1 MRVIKVEFFTDCGNI
16 PMLGGSIMD
25 IQGLNKINFPKAIW
39 SFFSSVRLSI
49 YLVLIFVLI
58 AFIGSFVMQGN
69 PLFEGMNHEILFKW
83 LGSHGAENIGKLWWL
98 YALIIIT
105 FILTINTIVCNI
117 NRFSSLIKYRQRLLK
132 RKWIEFSS
140 YLMHLG
146 FLTVLAGHLISSS
159 TGFISKGNVLY
170 EAAPFKAPN
179 MDYYVRLDNLKADYY
194 EGGYLKSVES
204 NLTVIENEK
213 EVLNKKVEVNQ
224 PLSYKGVYFYQ
235 VDFGEI
241 VSGANLLL
249 GSGSEGKLYSLGFGE
264 RLNLSEKGYMLELGR
279 LMPDFDITA
288 NGEAY
293 SKSERFN
300 NPAVELILYKNEKLI
315 SKTWAFYRDFKREP
329 FSGTKI
335 KAILIGFPTKKY
347 AIMDIHK
354 DKGAAIVLVGS
365 LLFISAFLS
374 YFIQRKMYKN
384 DD

>member
-1 MRVIKVEFFTDCGNI
+1 
-16 PMLGGSIMD
+16 MD
-25 IQGLNKINFPKAIW
+25 IQGLNKIILLKTLW
-39 SFFSSVRLSI
+39 SFFSSIRLTI

-58 AFIGSFVMQGN
+58 AFIGSFIMQGN

-83 LGSHGAENIGKLWWL
+83 LFADGINNIGKLWWL
-98 YALIIIT
+98 YVLIILT
-105 FILTINTIVCNI
+105 FVLAINTVICNI
-117 NRFSSLIKYRQRLLK
+117 NRFSSLIKYKQKLHK

-140 YLMHLG
+140 YLMHIG
-146 FLTVLAGHLISSS
+146 FLLVLIGHLISSS
-159 TGFISKGNVLY
+159 TGFISKGNILY
-170 EAAPFKAPN
+170 ESAPFKAPN

-224 PLSYKGVYFYQ
+224 PLSYKGIYFYQ
-235 VDFGEI
+235 VDFGEV
-241 VSGANLLL
+241 VSGANLLI
-249 GSGSEGKLYSLGFGE
+249 GSANEGKLYSLGSGE
-264 RLNLSEKGYMLELGR
+264 KINLSAKGYSLELGR
-279 LMPDFDITA
+279 LLPDFDITA

-300 NPAVELILYKNEKLI
+300 NPAVELLLYKDDKMI

-329 FSGTKI
+329 FTGTKI

-347 AIMDIHK
+347 VIMDIRK
-354 DKGAAIVLVGS
+354 DRGAAIALIGS

-374 YFIQRKMYKN
+374 YFMQRKMYKN

>member
-1 MRVIKVEFFTDCGNI
+1 
-16 PMLGGSIMD
+16 MLGGSIMD

-39 SFFSSVRLSI
+39 SFFSSIRLTI

-58 AFIGSFVMQGN
+58 AFIGSFVIQGN
-69 PLFEGMNHEILFKW
+69 PLFEGMNNEILFKW
-83 LGSHGAENIGKLWWL
+83 LFADGINNLGKLWWL

-105 FILTINTIVCNI
+105 FILAVNTIICNI
-117 NRFSSLIKYRQRLLK
+117 NRFSSLIKYKQRLLK

-140 YLMHLG
+140 YLMHIG
-146 FLTVLAGHLISSS
+146 FLLVLIGHLISSS

-204 NLTVIENEK
+204 ILTVIENEK
-213 EVLNKKVEVNQ
+213 EILNKKVGVNQ

-235 VDFGEI
+235 VDFGEV

-249 GSGSEGKLYSLGFGE
+249 GSGSEGKLYSLAFGE
-264 RLNLSEKGYMLELGR
+264 KIELSEKGYSLQIGR
-279 LMPDFDITA
+279 LLPDFDITA

-300 NPAVELILYKNEKLI
+300 NPAVELLLYKDNNVI
-315 SKTWAFYRDFKREP
+315 SKTWAFYKDFKREP
-329 FSGTKI
+329 FKGTKI

-347 AIMDIHK
+347 AIMNIHK
-354 DKGAAIVLVGS
+354 DKGAAIALVGS

-374 YFIQRKMYKN
+374 YFILRKRYKN